1 MIFTYIYHKESLH
14 KVTKAVAKA
23 FLLNILFYV
32 ITNLFASV
40 LFIII
45 MKVIVHENFFSYGT
59 VIGAFLLSWMVGFI
73 VPGAPGGIGIREAV
87 ITFLLSKSVSQES
100 VVVSI
105 VIYRFITTIG
115 DLIGFMIAILLE
127 KQNFPSRKQ
136 QQ

>member
-1 MIFTYIYHKESLH
+1 
-14 KVTKAVAKA
+14 
-23 FLLNILFYV
+23 
-32 ITNLFASV
+32 
-40 LFIII
+40 